1 MDLDS
6 SQRAMF
12 NRRSLPGIMPAHCKK
27 LDWSG
32 MLAISL
38 FPSMRALR
46 LQSVF
51 PSIIGALIIFAAR
64 AVSVEPQ
71 IHIALSGDDFLRA
84 VLIQRVPMI
93 DLCFREHVD
102 PNARGPQE
110 RTPILVA
117 ALQGDWNTVQRLIDA
132 GAPVDLADE
141 NGLTPLMASAMGGK
155 IDIVRALLKRQPRV
169 EAMEREGRSAL
180 HFALAAKQMET
191 ADALIPFMPKLLA
204 NAAAK
209 AGDLLALAIDTE
221 NEKIIGDILER
232 LPPLTEWS
240 IGASHALEAA
250 LAAGRKDEIR
260 LLLGKHTVP
269 PAPIG
274 KRVPLLAYSVARN
287 DASLFNLL
295 LSSGADPNTVLPA
308 KIDKD
313 FLELLPPRS
322 IRGCVEDDKDVT
334 VLMLAAAL
342 GQTEY
347 VRALLA
353 AGADKNR
360 ATGRYKMLALYFAAQ
375 TGKWQCTQ
383 ILLGSGPSPDQL
395 RVEIYLASQQ
405 MALIKDGVPVFN
417 SICSTGRQG
426 YSTHSGDYVIT
437 DKERSHR
444 STIYKVE
451 MPYFMRL
458 SCLDF
463 GMHEGVVPNYPAS
476 HGCIRLP
483 GDVARRLFAE
493 IPVGT
498 LVSVK

>member
-1 MDLDS
+1 
-6 SQRAMF
+6 
-12 NRRSLPGIMPAHCKK
+12 
-27 LDWSG
+27 
-32 MLAISL
+32 
-38 FPSMRALR
+38 MRAIRPEAVLS
-46 LQSVF
+46 SV
-51 PSIIGALIIFAAR
+51 IGALLFFAAP

-71 IHIALSGDDFLRA
+71 AHIALSGDDFMQA
-84 VLIQRVPMI
+84 VMNRNAPMI
-93 DLCFREHVD
+93 DLCLRERID

-117 ALQGDWNTVQRLIDA
+117 ALQGNWNTVQRLIDA

-141 NGLTPLMASAMGGK
+141 NGLTLLMASAMGGK
-155 IDIVRALLKRQPRV
+155 IDIVRALLQRMARV
-169 EAMEREGRSAL
+169 EAAEREGRSAL
-180 HFALAAKQMET
+180 HFALAAKQIET
-191 ADALIPFMPKLLA
+191 AAALIPFLPKLIA
-204 NAAAK
+204 NSATR
-209 AGDLLALAIDTE
+209 AGDLLALALATE
-221 NEKIIGDILER
+221 NEKIIGEILER
-232 LPPLTEWS
+232 LPPLPEWS
-240 IGASHALEAA
+240 LGAGHALDAA
-250 LAAGRKDEIR
+250 LAAGRKDEVR
-260 LLLGKHTVP
+260 LLLSKHTVP
-269 PAPIG
+269 PAPEG
-274 KRVPLLAYSVARN
+274 RRVPLLAYAIARN
-287 DASLFNLL
+287 DASLFNMLI
-295 LSSGADPNTVLPA
+295 SCGADANTILPA
-308 KIDKD
+308 KSDKD
-313 FLELLPPRS
+313 FLALLPPRS

-383 ILLGSGPSPDQL
+383 VLLGSGLPPEQL
-395 RVEIYLASQQ
+395 RIEIYLASQQ
-405 MALIKDGVPVFN
+405 VALIKDGVPIFN
-417 SICSTGRQG
+417 SVCSTGRQG

-444 STIYKVE
+444 STIYKVD

-458 SCLDF
+458 SCQDF